1 MKPYAVIETG
11 GKQYL
16 VRPDDRLTIER
27 LAAEPGE
34 TIALAPVLAVSDG
47 TTLKVGTPALPD
59 ATVSAQILAHGRAPK
74 VISYR
79 KKRRK
84 GYHRKVGHRQA
95 ITTVRI
101 VGIPTV

>member
-27 LAAEPGE
+27 IAAEPGQ
-34 TIALAPVLAVSDG
+34 TVALAPVLAVSDG
-47 TTLKVGTPALPD
+47 STLKVGTPALPD
-59 ATVSAQILAHGRAPK
+59 ATVSAQVLAHSRSRK

-84 GYHRKVGHRQA
+84 GYHRKVGHRQWV
-95 ITTVRI
+95 TSVRI
-101 VGIPTV
+101 VGIPTA